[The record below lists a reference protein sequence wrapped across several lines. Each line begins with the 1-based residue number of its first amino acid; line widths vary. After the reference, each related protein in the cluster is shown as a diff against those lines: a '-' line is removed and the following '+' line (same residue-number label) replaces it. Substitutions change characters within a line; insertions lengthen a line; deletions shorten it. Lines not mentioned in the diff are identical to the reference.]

1 MPKRS
6 TDTSIGEM
14 SLETMA
20 ARYLDHVAVER
31 GLSKLTVES
40 YRSDMRLYI
49 DFLRGIGIR
58 TPERIDIETTLA
70 FVAAIAP
77 GRSTASRARILSAVK
92 GFHRFVYHEG
102 AVSKLEID
110 GVSSP
115 KVLRK
120 IPFVLSPQE
129 LEKLLDQPDTTIY
142 GIRDKALLEL
152 AYATGMRVSEICRL
166 TMELLDRDHRLV
178 RVRGKGKKERIVP
191 YGKKADAALGDYLN
205 HSRPILVRGES
216 SPFVFLNYRGGP
228 ISRVSFWKMLKRYA
242 AQAALPAEITPHT
255 LRHSFA
261 THLIEGGA
269 DLRAVQE
276 LLGHSSIATTQIY
289 TKLDMDYLL
298 EVHRTFHPRG

>member
-1 MPKRS
+1 
-6 TDTSIGEM
+6 
-14 SLETMA
+14 MA
-20 ARYLDHVAVER
+20 ARYLDYITVER
-31 GLSKLTVES
+31 GLSTLTVES

-49 DFLRGIGIR
+49 DFMRGIGVCR
-58 TPERIDIETTLA
+58 PDGIDIEKTLA
-70 FVAAIAP
+70 FVAAISP

-92 GFHRFVYHEG
+92 GFHRFVYREG
-102 AVSKLEID
+102 AVSTLEID

-115 KVLRK
+115 KVLRR

-129 LEKLLDQPDTTIY
+129 LEKLLEQPDATIY

-191 YGKKADAALGDYLN
+191 YGSKADAALGDYLDL
-205 HSRPILVRGES
+205 SRPTLARGQS

-242 AQAALPAEITPHT
+242 EQAALPAEITPHT

-289 TKLDMDYLL
+289 TKLDMEYLL